1 MIINGTEI
9 THNANIGEAEYKKR
23 LEQITANDV
32 GVFEELRT
40 LSCHNLQ
47 SDAYAAIL
55 CTRGTAVFKIEGKEY
70 LLERNKMI
78 FAHPNLIINAATMS
92 SDFMGYGMWM
102 SPSYFENIFLLGGNT
117 WETMLTLH
125 ENPLIQLSDKQVDNF
140 ITDLKYVGRK
150 FMTTD
155 LPHHDE
161 TIKLLLQALTYEF
174 YDNLAPMMIHEKKA
188 RSYSSAEAIF
198 KNFLTLASA
207 ESPQRHDV
215 AYYADK
221 LCITPKYLSSI
232 CKKQTGATAST
243 LINHMTVNY
252 IKQMLLNS
260 DKSIKEISTETG
272 FDNLSFFGKYVR
284 RELGMSPREFRQKGE
299 S

>member
-9 THNANIGEAEYKKR
+9 THNANISETEYKKR

-40 LSCHNLQ
+40 IKLENIQ
-47 SDAYAAIL
+47 SDAYAVIL
-55 CTRGTAVFKIEGKEY
+55 CTQGNAIFKIEGKEY
-70 LLERNKMI
+70 QMEKNDLI
-78 FAHPNLIINAATMS
+78 CAHPKLIFNAATMS
-92 SDFMGYGMWM
+92 DDFMGCGMWM
-102 SPSYFENIFLLGGNT
+102 SPTYFENIFMLGGNA
-117 WETMLTLH
+117 WETMLAMH
-125 ENPLIQLSDKQVDNF
+125 EHPLIHLNDKQAENF
-140 ITDLKYVGRK
+140 IIDLKYVSRK
-150 FMTTD
+150 FTTTD
-155 LPHHDE
+155 LPHHSE

-174 YDNLAPMMIHEKKA
+174 YDNISPMTSHQRKV
-188 RSYSSAEAIF
+188 RSYSSADAIF
-198 KNFLTLASA
+198 KNFLSMISA
-207 ESPQRHDV
+207 ESPCRHDV

-232 CKKQTGATAST
+232 CKKQTGATASV

-260 DKSIKEISTETG
+260 DKSIKQICTEAG

-299 S
+299 